1 MKKSTFSTT
10 ASEALGYYVY
20 LLIDPRNEKIFYI
33 GKGLNSRCFE
43 HIQEALEAKKQS
55 DKCEHILD
63 IINSGNEVKISILR
77 HGLKENEALLVE
89 SCAIDLLKDSLKN
102 EVSGHNSSELGL
114 MSIQE
119 IETLYSA
126 VPLTQVDDP
135 IILININKMF
145 KRNMSADDIYEVT
158 RKSWK
163 VDLSK
168 AKKVKYA
175 IATYRGISRGV
186 FEIMSWNSSSD
197 VEGRSEFTGKIAPEI
212 ILEKYNNKSV
222 EKFLKKGSQNP
233 IKYLLK

>member
-1 MKKSTFSTT
+1 MKKSTFSTK

-43 HIQEALEAKKQS
+43 HIQEALDGKKQS
-55 DKCEHILD
+55 DKCEHILE
-63 IINSGNEVKISILR
+63 IINSGNEIKISILR
-77 HGLKENEALLVE
+77 HGLNENEALLVE

-126 VPLTQVDDP
+126 VPLTQIDDP

-145 KRNMSADDIYEVT
+145 KRDMSVNDIYEVT

-168 AKKVKYA
+168 ARKVKYA

-186 FEIMSWNSSSD
+186 FEITSWNPSSD
-197 VEGRSEFTGKIAPEI
+197 VEGRSEFVGKLASEA

-222 EKFLKKGSQNP
+222 EMFLKKGSQNP